1 MRVCVWGGG
10 RGWFKRI
17 SQTPSGSATAT
28 NFHPYILYLQEMFAP
43 GILYF
48 TCAVVA
54 AIGVIALFFMPET
67 RGVKLTDKLNQ
78 TIVVEEPD
86 EPKSRAV

>member
-1 MRVCVWGGG
+1 MGENNGNPRSDV
-10 RGWFKRI
+10 RETFI
-17 SQTPSGSATAT
+17 P
-28 NFHPYILYLQEMFAP
+28 HIIYLQEMFAP

>member
-1 MRVCVWGGG
+1 
-10 RGWFKRI
+10 
-17 SQTPSGSATAT
+17 
-28 NFHPYILYLQEMFAP
+28 MFAP